1 MFKHWRDLHR
11 HWEDWANVCA
21 GVWLVF
27 TPWLFDFERATAAML
42 CAVIAGA
49 ILIFVASLALTRGE
63 AWEEWVNIAI
73 GIGLIAAALT
83 LDLAGHARVRCVF
96 VLTGIL
102 VAGLAAFELREE
114 RQARERPPSP

>member
-11 HWEDWANVCA
+11 HWEDWANICV
-21 GVWLVF
+21 GIWLVF
-27 TPWLFDFERATAAML
+27 TPWLFDFERPTVAML

-63 AWEEWVNIAI
+63 SWEEWVNIAI
-73 GIGLIAAALT
+73 GLVLIAAALL
-83 LDLAGHARVRCVF
+83 LDFAGRTTARWVF
-96 VLTGIL
+96 LCTGIV

-114 RQARERPPSP
+114 QQARQSPPRS

>member
-11 HWEDWANVCA
+11 HWEDWANI
-21 GVWLVF
+21 GVGIWLVF
-27 TPWLFDFERATAAML
+27 TPWLFDFERPTAAML

-63 AWEEWVNIAI
+63 SWEEWVNIAI
-73 GIGLIAAALT
+73 GFALIAAALL
-83 LDLAGHARVRCVF
+83 LDFAGRTTARWVF
-96 VLTGIL
+96 LCTGIV

-114 RQARERPPSP
+114 QQARQAPPRS

>member
-21 GVWLVF
+21 GIWLVF

-42 CAVIAGA
+42 CAVVAGA

-63 AWEEWVNIAI
+63 SWEEWVNIAI
-73 GIGLIAAALT
+73 GLALIAGAAL
-83 LDLAGHARVRCVF
+83 LDFAGRATAQWVF
-96 VLTGIL
+96 LGTGIL

-114 RQARERPPSP
+114 QQARGPTRQP